1 MPHDERNDIAS
12 IDITTISDPTIPSD
26 SINMITPYNLNPL
39 AKIFTRGR
47 VNDIDVHKEEN
58 MMNTNTIVKSDE
70 LRKRKE
76 LWIITSMSFI
86 LILCSY
92 IVYAISTNTFVPK
105 ISGARSNINP
115 EDTMN
120 ILREIRI
127 KNVNRVIIGT
137 LNINS
142 LSSKFEQLKL
152 IMGNYIDVLVI
163 QETKLDPSFSDGQFV
178 INGYKKPYRLDRNRN
193 GGGVIIYVREDI
205 PSKLLD
211 KHTFTQNIEGLSK
224 LT

>member
-12 IDITTISDPTIPSD
+12 IDITTISNPTIPSD

-47 VNDIDVHKEEN
+47 VNDIDVHKEES
-58 MMNTNTIVKSDE
+58 MMNTNAIGKSDE

-92 IVYAISTNTFVPK
+92 IVYAISTNPFVLK

-127 KNVNRVIIGT
+127 KNVDRVIIGT

-142 LSSKFEQLKL
+142 LSSKFEQLKW

-163 QETKLDPSFSDGQFV
+163 QETKLDPSFSDG
-178 INGYKKPYRLDRNRN
+178 
-193 GGGVIIYVREDI
+193 
-205 PSKLLD
+205 
-211 KHTFTQNIEGLSK
+211 
-224 LT
+224 